1 MLVLIGTQMS
11 DSTVTGYRVM
21 DLSVSDNNQSIQCSG
36 VRTVDTY
43 QILQLLYTT
52 DPQTGA
58 YYRFANAELWY
69 SMDKEY
75 KLVNENENLVWVHNN
90 GNCIERKV
98 ISNYSAVDASHLSLK
113 PVQGSIFD
121 YGLYPEQGTPY
132 VVLAVKYDA
141 HNRPVSYFVVDAAF
155 ETGKAIEQLNS
166 SMFLSKVRYRAE
178 HYRHEGVANGR
189 IGDNDIFEPYG
200 AVVMLR
206 DPTAVA
212 TNGTLAVSELG
223 SRQRSQDA
231 QQRGRG
237 LFGRG
242 STASTA
248 SSTSPMP
255 QPAVEQSANTTLAVP
270 TSVHKLENGI
280 LLNQM
285 LLEVLKLHSGVQ
297 AVEPHALL
305 GCPNFKRFEVDSGN
319 VYMCSPGGLLLSKN
333 CAELIRCPPRVETT
347 ITCIPTYT
355 KVIKAGAFRGVLNL
369 EEIIIPPNVEI
380 IEPGAFVD
388 CPNLRKVIIF
398 AKTVMEDILVDCPNL
413 ETLILA
419 KGVETIEGTLVRN
432 CPRLSF
438 LIFPDTLQSIRG
450 KTYAEWLPN
459 GISST
464 VTMHKLIERTPIR
477 LFFAPVSVVSCI
489 QELYTDVSMYDTSKG
504 KKFMFLQST
513 ESNLRQ
519 YQLGDYLKYIR

>member
-11 DSTVTGYRVM
+11 DSTITGYRVM

-52 DPQTGA
+52 DPQTGR
-58 YYRFANAELWY
+58 YYRFANAELWC
-69 SMDKEY
+69 SMDKDY
-75 KLVNENENLVWVHNN
+75 KLINENESLVWVHDN
-90 GNCIERKV
+90 GTTIERKV
-98 ISNYSAVDASHLSLK
+98 ISNYSAVNDANLSLK
-113 PVQGSIFD
+113 PVRGSIFD

-132 VVLAVKYDA
+132 VVLAIKYDA
-141 HNRPVSYFVVDAAF
+141 RNRPVSYFVVDAAF
-155 ETGKAIEQLNS
+155 ETGKAIEQLNT

-178 HYRHEGVANGR
+178 HYRHEGVANGH
-189 IGDNDIFEPYG
+189 IGDDNVFEPYG

-212 TNGTLAVSELG
+212 STGTMAVSELG
-223 SRQRSQDA
+223 NRQKANGSPRQ
-231 QQRGRG
+231 GRG

-242 STASTA
+242 NAMQSTPSV
-248 SSTSPMP
+248 PNVP
-255 QPAVEQSANTTLAVP
+255 QQPVGQDINTTLAVP
-270 TSVHKLENGI
+270 TSVHRLENGI

-285 LLEVLKLHSGVQ
+285 MLETLKLHSGVQ

-369 EEIIIPPNVEI
+369 EEIIIPPNVSI

-388 CPNLRKVIIF
+388 CPNLRKIIIF
-398 AKTVMEDILVDCPNL
+398 AKTVMEDILVNCPNL

-432 CPRLSF
+432 CPHLSF
-438 LIFPDTLQSIRG
+438 LIFPDTLQSIKG

-459 GISST
+459 GISSD

-477 LFFAPVSVVSCI
+477 LFFAPVSIVSCI
-489 QELYTDVSMYDTSKG
+489 QELYTDISMYDTSKG

-519 YQLGDYLKYIR
+519 YQLGDYLKYLR